1 MNKTIKGGSMMLF
14 VGDKSIACAT
24 SHELNV
30 SMETVSTANKDTGGD
45 WDTNEA
51 GLLSWTA
58 KSENVAS
65 VGEAGLTQDDLLD
78 LMIAK
83 EPVELIFGP
92 KKETGNAVP
101 EAGWTPAVSG
111 VRKGK
116 ALITN
121 VTQNAPNGENTTF
134 TVDFTGTGPLEK
146 VSAQAG

>member
-14 VGDKSIACAT
+14 VGGKSAACAT
-24 SHELNV
+24 SHELTV
-30 SMETVSTANKDTGGD
+30 TMETVSTANKDTGGD
-45 WDTNEA
+45 WDTNEG

-65 VGEAGLTQDDLLD
+65 IGEAGLTQDDLLD
-78 LMIAK
+78 LMIKK
-83 EPVELIFGP
+83 EPVEVVFGP
-92 KKETGNAVP
+92 KKEEGNVVP
-101 EAGWTPAVSG
+101 ASGWTPAVSG

-146 VSAQAG
+146 VGTAGS